1 MKVNYNKRIVIVI
14 SSPSGAGKTSVC
26 HKLIERDKSIALSI
40 SDTTRPA
47 RDNEKDGIDYIAF
60 TNSDY
65 LKSDFW
71 DIRKMDTWR
80 NGRWT
85 ARKCKTSPQEL
96 LPDYDAWL
104 WMDNQLF
111 FTYDPRSLMTH
122 YLTMADIS
130 AHFHCDRECIYEETQ
145 AALGRRPERDKP
157 ETLINQAKQ
166 YESEGYPIKNGLFEN
181 GILFRRNNE
190 PIRDFNKLWFDETL
204 QGKEDRYWAIDVV
217 NKNHKYLYDGF
228 YQKCNHFY
236 TSNGATWKG
245 IG

>member
-85 ARKCKTSPQEL
+85 ARKCKTSPHEL
-96 LPDYDAWL
+96 NDATFIINTTRYNNEIL
-104 WMDNQLF
+104 TYFLGF
-111 FTYDPRSLMTH
+111 FR
-122 YLTMADIS
+122 IS
-130 AHFHCDRECIYEETQ
+130 
-145 AALGRRPERDKP
+145 
-157 ETLINQAKQ
+157 IN
-166 YESEGYPIKNGLFEN
+166 SVS
-181 GILFRRNNE
+181 ILFIVLE
-190 PIRDFNKLWFDETL
+190 
-204 QGKEDRYWAIDVV
+204 
-217 NKNHKYLYDGF
+217 
-228 YQKCNHFY
+228 
-236 TSNGATWKG
+236 S
-245 IG
+245 